1 MDLVAELEREPSK
14 NQLNRVIR
22 FVGNNPARF
31 SQLMALFLQGPY
43 RLTQRA
49 AKPLIYCAE
58 QNPELVKPYLNQL
71 LKIVSHQDVAVS
83 IRRNI
88 VRLLQFVDIPGN
100 LQAKAISICFG
111 LLTDPKETIAVKV
124 FSMTVISNLE
134 RQHPPLA
141 KELVS
146 ILESQL
152 PYASAAYRSRA
163 KRIMARHKL

>member
-1 MDLVAELEREPSK
+1 
-14 NQLNRVIR
+14 
-22 FVGNNPARF
+22 
-31 SQLMALFLQGPY
+31 MALFLQGPY

-49 AKPLIYCAE
+49 AKPLTYCAE

-71 LKIVSHQDVAVS
+71 LKIVSHQDVAVSIS

-124 FSMTVISNLE
+124 FSMTVISNLA

-146 ILESQL
+146 ILENQL